1 MLISCDAREMQTLN
15 TLPPQPW
22 WISPYASTTPI
33 PLRRYRRPNLALGGF
48 REASASRSAIMRQP
62 PGRARLRGALVLDL
76 LQQSLDQPRFC
87 ECSSAF
93 RLGATYCA
101 SSANIR
107 ARNYG
112 VRFVERDSRHT
123 CAGIAPQRRQSL
135 DDVKG
140 PLYWANR
147 AGVRLDARPAWLR
160 HHDGSAP
167 NLLYFSDTLA
177 TKYQGVWSSALVL
190 IGSFA
195 SSERESVPSA
205 SAITSISW
213 LWEGNNMVD
222 IPQEYRRSATGPAGG
237 MIAPPTGAERS
248 PMPARGRPRRGAVAA
263 ERSRE
268 AERTQTDTPREQ
280 VDGLQEQIVQL
291 RAEAETAE
299 RAAIS
304 R

>member
-1 MLISCDAREMQTLN
+1 VRA
-15 TLPPQPW
+15 
-22 WISPYASTTPI
+22 TTGFVLLSAIRAI
-33 PLRRYRRPNLALGGF
+33 PVLGSHLSAANLSMTSRVRFIGRTEL
-48 REASASRSAIMRQP
+48 ASASTL
-62 PGRARLRGALVLDL
+62 ARLG
-76 LQQSLDQPRFC
+76 
-87 ECSSAF
+87 SAT
-93 RLGATYCA
+93 G
-101 SSANIR
+101 
-107 ARNYG
+107 
-112 VRFVERDSRHT
+112 
-123 CAGIAPQRRQSL
+123 
-135 DDVKG
+135 
-140 PLYWANR
+140 
-147 AGVRLDARPAWLR
+147 
-160 HHDGSAP
+160 HDGSAP